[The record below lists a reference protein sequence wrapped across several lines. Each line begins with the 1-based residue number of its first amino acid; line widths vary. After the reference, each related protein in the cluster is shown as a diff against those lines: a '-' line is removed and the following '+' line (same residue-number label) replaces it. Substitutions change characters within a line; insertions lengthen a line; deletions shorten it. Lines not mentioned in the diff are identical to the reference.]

1 MLYFVSKLG
10 TFHTFLA
17 NPQQNPPKTTVSP
30 KTTQAAILTTAGR
43 TLPVQNVTKA
53 NQYAKS
59 TTAAPTRPSTPATTP
74 TAPNF
79 GDDPQTDDSSGTIA
93 LNLLLNW
100 ARLGQTP
107 LPKCNLYAFLQCMWN
122 PLSRRFEVSR
132 QFSLDMSDFLC
143 FSLLIYACSLDE
155 SVGDPL

>member
-10 TFHTFLA
+10 TFYTFLA

-59 TTAAPTRPSTPATTP
+59 TTAAPTRPSITATTP

-79 GDDPQTDDSSGTIA
+79 GDDPQTDDPSGTIA

-107 LPKCNLYAFLQCMWN
+107 PCDNVLIMGFTCTVKERKGCTLG
-122 PLSRRFEVSR
+122 EVS
-132 QFSLDMSDFLC
+132 S
-143 FSLLIYACSLDE
+143 
-155 SVGDPL
+155 

>member
-79 GDDPQTDDSSGTIA
+79 GDDPQTEDSSGTIA
-93 LNLLLNW
+93 LNLLGKI
-100 ARLGQTP
+100 RSDP
-107 LPKCNLYAFLQCMWN
+107 LPKCNLYALLQCMWN

-132 QFSLDMSDFLC
+132 QFSLDMTDFLC
-143 FSLLIYACSLDE
+143 LSLLIYACSLDE

>member
-10 TFHTFLA
+10 RFHTFLA

-59 TTAAPTRPSTPATTP
+59 TTAAPTRPSTPVTTP

-100 ARLGQTP
+100 ARLGQT
-107 LPKCNLYAFLQCMWN
+107 LPCDNVLTMGFTCTVKERKTCTLA
-122 PLSRRFEVSR
+122 EVS
-132 QFSLDMSDFLC
+132 S
-143 FSLLIYACSLDE
+143 
-155 SVGDPL
+155 